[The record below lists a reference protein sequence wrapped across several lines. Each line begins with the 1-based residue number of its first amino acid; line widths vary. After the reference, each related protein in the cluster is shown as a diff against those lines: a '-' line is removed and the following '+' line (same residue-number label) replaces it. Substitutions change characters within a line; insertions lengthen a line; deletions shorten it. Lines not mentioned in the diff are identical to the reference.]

1 MAEATADDS
10 SATEEE
16 DEPLSLEDQINS
28 WVRAA
33 YLADDH
39 KMVNS
44 IVQHQATCRFRCQ
57 RAGGNECC
65 DPNSG
70 CKLARCIDPIAM
82 AKYEAQLAQF
92 EEAQAG
98 LGGTK
103 KRKGMSPKEPVP
115 QNHVFSEMFGRDLA
129 KKIPSFHVRTSQSL
143 RDVLYRSLKKADSDG
158 VSTDAILPKSQ
169 QQVKRGNDVFELS
182 DGVRISLKFPA
193 QSMVDGQTQQY
204 ENKFW
209 VGQQPDYEFR
219 FERDKKSH
227 RRLAIDGVNPNVSP
241 SSLSAGV

>member
-1 MAEATADDS
+1 MLAFACSPGAHMAEATADDS

-98 LGGTK
+98 LGGTIA
-103 KRKGMSPKEPVP
+103 SPRPYP
-115 QNHVFSEMFGRDLA
+115 CA
-129 KKIPSFHVRTSQSL
+129 
-143 RDVLYRSLKKADSDG
+143 RSG
-158 VSTDAILPKSQ
+158 
-169 QQVKRGNDVFELS
+169 
-182 DGVRISLKFPA
+182 
-193 QSMVDGQTQQY
+193 
-204 ENKFW
+204 
-209 VGQQPDYEFR
+209 
-219 FERDKKSH
+219 
-227 RRLAIDGVNPNVSP
+227 
-241 SSLSAGV
+241 